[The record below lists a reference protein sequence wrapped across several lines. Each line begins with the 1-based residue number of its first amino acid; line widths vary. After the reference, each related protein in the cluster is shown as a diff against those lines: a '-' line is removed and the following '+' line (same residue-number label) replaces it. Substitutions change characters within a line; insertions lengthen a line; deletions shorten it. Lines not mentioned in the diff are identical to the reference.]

1 MSSGD
6 RKADTASA
14 EIIAGAYGGRVRAKA
29 LPPKI
34 PATSRWTLSP
44 AGAVQ
49 RSLDSGKTWQKIA
62 VASNV
67 VFRAIAA
74 NDSDVW
80 AGGSAGALY
89 HSADAGQHWTQVNVS
104 LDGKPLTADIIRVEF
119 SDSQHG
125 RLVTSNDE
133 TWVTSDGGASWH
145 SE

>member
-14 EIIAGAYGGRVRAKA
+14 EIIAGVYGGRVRAKA

-34 PATSRWTLSP
+34 PAMSRWTLSP

-62 VASNV
+62 VANNV